1 MMIHYTLGI
10 RQKELKCKL
19 TMAFQINRNIA
30 IRGISAC
37 VPSFKED
44 NKQISL
50 FSDSEESDKF
60 IEATGVEFR
69 RMVKNSGICTS
80 DMCYHSSVKLMEE
93 IGWKP
98 EEIDC
103 LIFVSQTPDYIL
115 PATSCILQDRLKFS
129 NDCYALD
136 ISLGCSGW
144 VYGLSVITSLLSA
157 GKMKKGLLLTGDTTT
172 VTKSPTDK
180 STYPLFGDAGTATA
194 VEFDLTAEPMMF
206 HFGTDGKGYEAIM
219 IPDGG
224 FRNIV
229 NKKSFKEEEI
239 EPGIIRNRLQ
249 SILNG
254 PAVFTFGISKAPKSV
269 NTILEHFG
277 TEKEKIDYFIFHQ
290 ANFFMNE
297 KIRTKL
303 KIAPEKVP
311 YSLREYGN
319 TSSASI
325 PLTMVTQLRSQIRSR
340 KIKIL
345 ACAFGVGLSWA
356 SVILDLK
363 EIKSPDLI
371 EI

>member
-1 MMIHYTLGI
+1 
-10 RQKELKCKL
+10 
-19 TMAFQINRNIA
+19 MAFHLIRNVS

-37 VPSFKED
+37 VPAFRED
-44 NKQISL
+44 NKEIPL
-50 FSDSEESDKF
+50 FQNHEESNKF

-69 RMVKNSGICTS
+69 HMVKSSGICTS
-80 DMCYHSSVKLMEE
+80 DMCYSSSVKLLDNL
-93 IGWKP
+93 GWRP

-115 PATSCILQDRLKFS
+115 PATSCILQERLKLPT
-129 NDCYALD
+129 DCYALD

-144 VYGLSVITSLLSA
+144 VYGLSVIASLIS
-157 GKMKKGLLLTGDTTT
+157 GGTMKKGLLLAGDTTT
-172 VTKSPTDK
+172 VTKSPKDK

-194 VEFDLTAEPMMF
+194 VEFVQDSEPLF
-206 HFGTDGKGYEAIM
+206 FNFGTNGAGYEAII

-224 FRNIV
+224 FRNFY
-229 NKKSFKEEEI
+229 NETSFEEEEI
-239 EPGIIRNRLQ
+239 EPGVIRNRLQ

-269 NTILEHFG
+269 NVLLEHFG
-277 TEKEKIDYFIFHQ
+277 INKDDIDFFIFHQ
-290 ANFFMNE
+290 ANLFMNE
-297 KIRTKL
+297 KIRIKL
-303 KIAPEKVP
+303 KIEPEKVP

-325 PLTMVTQLRSQIRSR
+325 PLTIVTYKNDELKNKRL
-340 KIKIL
+340 L

-356 SVILDLK
+356 SVIFNTYDLNC
-363 EIKSPDLI
+363 PGLI

>member
-1 MMIHYTLGI
+1 
-10 RQKELKCKL
+10 
-19 TMAFQINRNIA
+19 MAFQTLKNVSIK
-30 IRGISAC
+30 GISAC
-37 VPSFKED
+37 VPSFRED
-44 NKQISL
+44 NKTIPL
-50 FSDSEESDKF
+50 FQNRDEADKF
-60 IEATGVEFR
+60 ISSTGVEFR
-69 RMVKNSGICTS
+69 RVVKNSGICTS
-80 DMCYHSSVKLMEE
+80 DMCYSSSLKLLNELD
-93 IGWKP
+93 WKS

-115 PATSCILQDRLKFS
+115 PATACILQERLKLS
-129 NDCYALD
+129 SDCYALD

-144 VYGLSVITSLLSA
+144 IYGLSVIASLIS
-157 GKMKKGLLLTGDTTT
+157 GGTMKKGLLLAGDTTT
-172 VTKSPTDK
+172 VTKSPRDK

-194 VEFDLTAEPMMF
+194 VEFDANASPLMF
-206 HFGTDGKGYEAIM
+206 NFGTDGKGHEAIM

-224 FRNIV
+224 FRNFF
-229 NKKSFKEEEI
+229 NYRSSEYAEI

-269 NTILEHFG
+269 NAILEYSG
-277 TEKEKIDYFIFHQ
+277 INKEEIDYFVFHQ
-290 ANFFMNE
+290 ANKFMNE

-303 KIAPEKVP
+303 KIEPEKVP

-325 PLTMVTQLRSQIRSR
+325 PLTIVTQL
-340 KIKIL
+340 KPELNNKKML

-356 SVILDLK
+356 SVIFNSDYLK
-363 EIKSPDLI
+363 CPGLI

>member
-1 MMIHYTLGI
+1 
-10 RQKELKCKL
+10 
-19 TMAFQINRNIA
+19 MAFSLIRNTS

-37 VPSFKED
+37 VPAFKED
-44 NKQISL
+44 NKKISL
-50 FSDSEESDKF
+50 FTNSEESDKF

-69 RMVKNSGICTS
+69 HIVKNSGICTS
-80 DMCYHSSVKLMEE
+80 DMCYYAALNLLEKIS
-93 IGWKP
+93 WKP

-115 PATSCILQDRLKFS
+115 PATSCIIQERLGLS
-129 NDCYALD
+129 TDCYALD

-144 VYGLSVITSLLSA
+144 VYGLSVISSLIS
-157 GKMKKGLLLTGDTTT
+157 GGSMKKGLLLAGDTTT
-172 VTKSPTDK
+172 VTKSPKDK

-194 VEFDLTAEPMMF
+194 VEFIQEGGPLLF
-206 HFGTDGKGYEAIM
+206 HFGTDGKGHEAIM

-224 FRNIV
+224 FRNFF
-229 NKKSFKEEEI
+229 NEKSFVEEEI

-269 NTILEHFG
+269 NAVMEHFG
-277 TEKEKIDYFIFHQ
+277 ISKENIDYFIFHQ
-290 ANFFMNE
+290 ANLFMNE
-297 KIRTKL
+297 KIRLKL
-303 KIAPEKVP
+303 KIEAEKVP
-311 YSLREYGN
+311 YSIREYGN

-325 PLTMVTQLRSQIRSR
+325 PLTIVTQN
-340 KIKIL
+340 KVDFKDKKIL

-356 SVILDLK
+356 SVVFETGDIICP
-363 EIKSPDLI
+363 ELI

>member
-1 MMIHYTLGI
+1 
-10 RQKELKCKL
+10 
-19 TMAFQINRNIA
+19 MAFQTIRNVT

-37 VPSFKED
+37 VPSFRED
-44 NKQISL
+44 NKKIPL
-50 FSDSEESDKF
+50 FQNQEESNKF

-69 RMVKNSGICTS
+69 HMVKNSGICTS
-80 DMCYHSSVKLMEE
+80 DMCYSSALKLIEDL
-93 IGWKP
+93 GWQA

-115 PATSCILQDRLKFS
+115 PATACILQERLKLS
-129 NDCYALD
+129 TDCYAMD

-144 VYGLSVITSLLSA
+144 VYGLSVIASLLS
-157 GKMKKGLLLTGDTTT
+157 GGTMKKGLLLAGDTTT
-172 VTKSPTDK
+172 VTKSQKDK

-194 VEFDLTAEPMMF
+194 VEFDQNAAPLLF
-206 HFGTDGKGYEAIM
+206 HFGTDGKGHEAIM

-224 FRNIV
+224 FRNFF
-229 NKKSFKEEEI
+229 NETSFEEQEI

-254 PAVFTFGISKAPKSV
+254 PAVFTFGLSKAPKSV
-269 NTILEHFG
+269 NAVLEHYG
-277 TEKEKIDYFIFHQ
+277 IEKEKIDYFIFHQ
-290 ANFFMNE
+290 ANLFMNE
-297 KIRTKL
+297 KIRLKL
-303 KIAPEKVP
+303 KIDPEKVP

-325 PLTMVTQLRSQIRSR
+325 PLTIVSQNNSR
-340 KIKIL
+340 LNNKKLL

-356 SVILDLK
+356 SVVFDTKDLVC
-363 EIKSPDLI
+363 PDVI